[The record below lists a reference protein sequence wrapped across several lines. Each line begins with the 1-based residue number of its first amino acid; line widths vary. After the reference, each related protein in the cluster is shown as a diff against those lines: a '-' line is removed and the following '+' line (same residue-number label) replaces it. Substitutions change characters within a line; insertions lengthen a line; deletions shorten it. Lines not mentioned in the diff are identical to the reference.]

1 MMYCLFIYL
10 ITTRLCLQ
18 FNYVNTNIKF
28 IFSKEIR
35 IKKKIIITFMKE
47 KFRIIAISLIN
58 SEFIIQID

>member
-10 ITTRLCLQ
+10 ITTQLCLQ
-18 FNYVNTNIKF
+18 FNYVNINIKF